1 MSYKCK
7 VEMDITDNRYV
18 YNRSRKI
25 YLEQKG
31 EIHCSRCGYHRG
43 ENDERKSYGTLKFW
57 RYSPSPNL
65 TIWTPSP
72 KKVRHP
78 SWKLVSK
85 NRKQWMEKPIIKV
98 VKKSRWFGDYLNID
112 F

>member
-18 YNRSRKI
+18 YNRSRKV

-31 EIHCSRCGYHRG
+31 KIHCSRCGYHRG
-43 ENDERKSYGTLKFW
+43 ENDERKSYGTTGFW
-57 RYSPSPNL
+57 RKTGKRL
-65 TIWTPSP
+65 
-72 KKVRHP
+72 RHP
-78 SWKLVSK
+78 NWKLVSK
-85 NRKQWMEKPIIKV
+85 NRKQWMKKPIIRV
-98 VKKSRWFGDYLNID
+98 VKKSQWFEDYLNID